1 MGDRGSVENRYFE
14 SSKKCDVESEI
25 CVYQVEVAKK
35 IEKVD
40 FLLLVTKDPFAN
52 YKDGWF
58 SKGLAKDFLMRNTNT
73 FNAPHNSREGI
84 WDFPKPLM
92 KHSCIR
98 KKVIDKEDF
107 SENMRLAK
115 GSRLFENVL
124 AKAGKGK

>member
-1 MGDRGSVENRYFE
+1 MGDRGSLQVRYYE
-14 SSKKCDVESEI
+14 PSKKCDVDSEI
-25 CVYQVEVAKK
+25 CVYQIEVAKK

-58 SKGLAKDFLMRNTNT
+58 GKGLGKDFLMRNRKT
-73 FNAPHNSREGI
+73 FTGPRKEGG

-98 KKVIDKEDF
+98 KCVLDKEDF
-107 SENMRLAK
+107 SENMRFATA
-115 GSRLFENVL
+115 SRLFDNVL
-124 AKAGKGK
+124 RNPADKK